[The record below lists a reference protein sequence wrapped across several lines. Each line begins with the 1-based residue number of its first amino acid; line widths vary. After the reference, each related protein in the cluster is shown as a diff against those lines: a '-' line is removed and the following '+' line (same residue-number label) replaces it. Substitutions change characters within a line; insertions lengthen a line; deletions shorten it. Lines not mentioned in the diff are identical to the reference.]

1 MRHGLINRWQKLAE
15 NNRDYSRPLVWF
27 HAPSVGEGLQARP
40 IIDRLRSS
48 HPEFQIAYSFFSPS
62 AEQFAS
68 SLNVEMAEYLPF
80 DSARESNELFDIIAP
95 NVLAF
100 VKLDVWPNFAA
111 AASQRK
117 IPTVLLSA
125 TVAPR
130 SKRQGA
136 FASMLLRDAYQ
147 SLSAVGA
154 IDSSDAERLRQ
165 MGVRDGALAVT
176 GDTRFDQVWA
186 RTQNLN
192 RNSAMLVALR
202 NDAVQTVVAGSTW
215 PSDEKILLPAFAALK
230 RKLSSARLLIAPHEP
245 TPTHVNPIR
254 EWAIQNRL
262 SHATL
267 SSISAH
273 PMSADVVVVDSV
285 GVLGDLYDLADVAFV
300 GGGFHSA
307 GLHSVLEPAAYGKP
321 VVFGP
326 NYHMSRD
333 AQLLLQSGSAQ
344 SVTTASDLAETMF
357 NWLTNDAVRHDVG
370 AKAAAVVTKGLG
382 AAERSLQVLLQ
393 ALQQSQLLPSAVR

>member
-27 HAPSVGEGLQARP
+27 HATSVGEGLQARP